1 MYPALVLLA
10 LVLLAHFSSTHGDSD
25 GMWVNGG
32 NAWSQSGCCFCDGE
46 QLMRVSPLHTSDEMI

>member
-1 MYPALVLLA
+1 MYPAFVLLA
-10 LVLLAHFSSTHGDSD
+10 PVLLAYSTHAQSD

-46 QLMRVSPLHTSDEMI
+46 QLMRVSPHTQMR